1 MPRLVHGLDQ
11 GSERAP
17 AGARGDLRRG
27 PGRRDLTIAPGPP
40 GARATVA
47 AGVADVV
54 DAGAQHLS
62 GRFEADAADRG
73 ELVGGQRRAP
83 GAAGPDFR
91 HPGLGRG
98 RQFIA
103 HGPSLIE
110 PYSALTLLVFCVP
123 FLVPLLHRF
132 QRAGRRFPGR
142 KRPEPVLARG
152 GTVVVLDGV
161 RPEAVPPS
169 LS

>member
-1 MPRLVHGLDQ
+1 MVKFFFFFFFFSSRRRHTRSLRDWSSDVC
-11 GSERAP
+11 SS
-17 AGARGDLRRG
+17 DL
-27 PGRRDLTIAPGPP
+27 
-40 GARATVA
+40 
-47 AGVADVV
+47 
-54 DAGAQHLS
+54 HLAS
-62 GRFEADAADRG
+62 RFEADAADRG

-91 HPGLGRG
+91 HPGFGRG

-110 PYSALTLLVFCVP
+110 PASTMTLLVFRVP
-123 FLVPLLHRF
+123 FPVSLLHRF

-142 KRPEPVLARG
+142 KRTEPVLARG
-152 GTVVVLDGV
+152 GAVVVLDGV

-169 LS
+169 LSLFTVH